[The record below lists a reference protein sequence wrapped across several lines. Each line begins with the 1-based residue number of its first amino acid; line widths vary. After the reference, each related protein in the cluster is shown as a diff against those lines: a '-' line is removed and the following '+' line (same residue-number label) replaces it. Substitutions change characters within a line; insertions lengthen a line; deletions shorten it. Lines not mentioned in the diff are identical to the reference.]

1 MKPEFG
7 LPAGEW
13 IGALEQAI
21 RVGNDE
27 FEEDV
32 GEPQQPI
39 QSGSVVRQAPCL
51 AQCPASGLLPV
62 SRPVAGGP
70 HSRCPI

>member
-51 AQCPASGLLPV
+51 C
-62 SRPVAGGP
+62 
-70 HSRCPI
+70 